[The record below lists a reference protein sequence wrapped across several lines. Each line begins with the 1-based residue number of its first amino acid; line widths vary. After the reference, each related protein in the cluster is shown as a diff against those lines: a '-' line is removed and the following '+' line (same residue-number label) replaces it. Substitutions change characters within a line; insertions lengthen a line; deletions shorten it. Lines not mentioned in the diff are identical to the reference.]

1 MKITRLR
8 VDFDYDF
15 HLFGLISPVKDYKL
29 AWHLNKS
36 LNLHFRREPDLQFEF
51 LDKSKIYICN
61 FIFEKEYSSF
71 RLLKN
76 KACEFYNTSKPYIVP
91 ELKEYDYLLVFKDEA
106 EEIDSERVL
115 GVLKE
120 VPVVQYV
127 KEIDLINLR
136 SKENLI
142 FN

>member
-1 MKITRLR
+1 MKVTRLR

-15 HLFGLISPVKDYKL
+15 LLFGLISPVKDYHL

-36 LNLHFRREPDLQFEF
+36 LNLRLRREPDLQFEF

-76 KACEFYNTSKPYIVP
+76 KACEFHNTSKPYIVP
-91 ELKEYDYLLVFKDEA
+91 ELKEYDYLLVIKDETD
-106 EEIDSERVL
+106 ETGSEDVL
-115 GVLKE
+115 EFLRE

>member
-36 LNLHFRREPDLQFEF
+36 LNLHLRREPDLQFEF

-61 FIFEKEYSSF
+61 FIFGKEYSSF

-76 KACEFYNTSKPYIVP
+76 KACEFYNTAKPYIVP

-106 EEIDSERVL
+106 DEVLSGEILEL
-115 GVLKE
+115 LKE